1 MQRTD
6 PVDPFAAG
14 RRLDT
19 RRLRGVLTR
28 TLVVCAWSMASAA
41 PATGSGAL
49 APGSVY
55 RCTLPGIGL
64 FTGAY
69 FGIVDA
75 RTYRNFDGKTG
86 NLQFDPATGVL
97 RLTTGP
103 GKGMAYQRQS
113 GGNFRV
119 LDESG
124 KITGGNCVLNPQL
137 SINGRW

>member
-1 MQRTD
+1 MQHTG
-6 PVDPFAAG
+6 PVDLIATE
-14 RRLDT
+14 RRDET
-19 RRLRGVLTR
+19 RRRPGVLTN
-28 TLVVCAWSMASAA
+28 TLLACACAVASVAS
-41 PATGSGAL
+41 ATGSGAL
-49 APGSVY
+49 VPGSVY

-64 FTGAY
+64 FTGAN

-103 GKGMAYQRQS
+103 SKGMAYQRQS

-124 KITGGNCVLNPQL
+124 KVTGGNCVLNPQL
-137 SINGRW
+137 SITGRW